1 MHLRQALRRLVRF
14 PVFTTIAVFTLA
26 LGIGA
31 NSAVFAVVY
40 GVLLKPLSYPA
51 AERLV
56 AVDHAAP
63 GVNLA
68 SAGAAPFLYFTYR
81 EQSKTLESLGIWTG
95 DTASVTGLAEP
106 EEIPVVDVTEGVLP
120 TLGVQPVL
128 GRLFSKADDSPGAAE
143 TVVLSHAYWQARF
156 GSSPDAIGRR
166 VMFDGKPRE
175 VIGVLP
181 ASFRFLDRDASAFIP
196 LQLDRS
202 KTFLGN
208 FSYRAVARMKNGE
221 TVERVNAELAQLIP
235 VAIGSFP
242 PFPGFNPKMFA
253 EAKLAPAVRF
263 LKADLIGDV
272 GKVLWVLM
280 GTIGM
285 VLLIACANVANL
297 LLVRTDGRQQ
307 ELAIRSAL
315 GAGRARIARELLVE
329 SLALGL
335 AGGLAGLGLAYAG
348 LKVLLAVAPATLPR
362 LSEIG
367 VNGPV
372 LAFSVVLSLLAGAL
386 FGGILVLKYAAPRV
400 ASALRAGGRSMS
412 ASRERQ
418 RARNVLVVAQIAL
431 AMVLLVSS
439 GLMIRTFVALRHVDP
454 GFTNPASLL
463 TLRVTIPSAR
473 VKDPEQVLRMQQNI
487 ADKIAA
493 IAGVQSV
500 ALTSIVPM
508 TEDGWHDPI
517 FAEDKTYSEGQIPP
531 LRLFKFVTPGLLQT
545 MGNKLVAGRDF
556 TWDDLY
562 GRHPVALVSENLA
575 REMWAQPSAALGK
588 RIRENTKGQYREI
601 VGVVADE
608 RDDGVDAAAP
618 ATAYWPMLMANFS
631 GDEVFIRR
639 APAFVIRSTR
649 AASSAFVREVSAAIW
664 SVNPELPL
672 ASVRTMKE
680 VYDKSMG
687 RTSFALVMLSIA
699 GGMALLLGV
708 AGIYGVISFGVAQRQ
723 REIGIR
729 VALGARPSQVTGMFL
744 RQGLI
749 LASVGA
755 LIGLAGAMAL
765 MRLMASL
772 LFGVNAIDP
781 LTYGGVVVGLVGAA
795 LLASYMPA
803 ARAAGLNPVEALRG
817 E

>member
-1 MHLRQALRRLVRF
+1 MHFRHALRRLARF
-14 PVFTTIAVFTLA
+14 PAFTTIAVFTLA

-81 EQSKTLESLGIWTG
+81 EQSKTLESIGIWTG

-120 TLGVQPVL
+120 TLGVQPAL
-128 GRLFSKADDSPGAAE
+128 GRLFSKADDSPGAPE

-208 FSYRAVARMKNGE
+208 FSYRAVARMKTGE

-253 EAKLAPAVRF
+253 EAKLAPAARF
-263 LKADLIGDV
+263 LKDDLIGDV

-315 GAGRARIARELLVE
+315 GAGWSRIARELLAE
-329 SLALGL
+329 SLVLGL
-335 AGGLAGLGLAYAG
+335 AGGVAGLGLAYAG

-362 LSEIG
+362 LGEIG

-372 LAFSVVLSLLAGAL
+372 LAFSVVISLLAGAL

-439 GLMIRTFVALRHVDP
+439 GLMIRTFIALRHVDP
-454 GFTNPASLL
+454 GFTDPASLL

-473 VKDPEQVLRMQQNI
+473 VKEPEQVLRMQQNI

-517 FAEDKTYSEGQIPP
+517 FAQDKTYSEGQIPP
-531 LRLFKFVTPGLLQT
+531 LRLFKMVTPGLLKT
-545 MGNKLVAGRDF
+545 MGNRLVAGRDF

-562 GRHPVALVSENLA
+562 GRHDVAMVSENLA
-575 REMWAQPSAALGK
+575 RELWGQPSAALGK
-588 RIRENTKGQYREI
+588 RIRENNSGQWREV
-601 VGVVADE
+601 VGVVGDE
-608 RDDGVDAAAP
+608 RDNGVDAAAP
-618 ATAYWPMLMANFS
+618 TTAYWPMLMAKFS
-631 GDEVFIRR
+631 GDEEFVRR

-664 SVNPELPL
+664 SVNPDLPL
-672 ASVRTMKE
+672 ASVRTMQE

-729 VALGARPSQVTGMFL
+729 VALGARPAQVTGMFL
-744 RQGLI
+744 RQGLV

-755 LIGLAGAMAL
+755 FIGLAGAMAL

-795 LLASYMPA
+795 MLASYMPA

>member
-1 MHLRQALRRLVRF
+1 
-14 PVFTTIAVFTLA
+14 
-26 LGIGA
+26 
-31 NSAVFAVVY
+31 
-40 GVLLKPLSYPA
+40 
-51 AERLV
+51 
-56 AVDHAAP
+56 
-63 GVNLA
+63 
-68 SAGAAPFLYFTYR
+68 
-81 EQSKTLESLGIWTG
+81 
-95 DTASVTGLAEP
+95 
-106 EEIPVVDVTEGVLP
+106 
-120 TLGVQPVL
+120 
-128 GRLFSKADDSPGAAE
+128 
-143 TVVLSHAYWQARF
+143 
-156 GSSPDAIGRR
+156 
-166 VMFDGKPRE
+166 MFDGKPRE

-335 AGGLAGLGLAYAG
+335 AGGLAGLALAYAG

-372 LAFSVVLSLLAGAL
+372 LAFSVVISLLAGAL

-608 RDDGVDAAAP
+608 RDEGVDAAAP

-755 LIGLAGAMAL
+755 HFGHAGAMAL

>member
-1 MHLRQALRRLVRF
+1 
-14 PVFTTIAVFTLA
+14 
-26 LGIGA
+26 
-31 NSAVFAVVY
+31 
-40 GVLLKPLSYPA
+40 
-51 AERLV
+51 
-56 AVDHAAP
+56 
-63 GVNLA
+63 
-68 SAGAAPFLYFTYR
+68 
-81 EQSKTLESLGIWTG
+81 
-95 DTASVTGLAEP
+95 
-106 EEIPVVDVTEGVLP
+106 
-120 TLGVQPVL
+120 
-128 GRLFSKADDSPGAAE
+128 
-143 TVVLSHAYWQARF
+143 
-156 GSSPDAIGRR
+156 
-166 VMFDGKPRE
+166 
-175 VIGVLP
+175 
-181 ASFRFLDRDASAFIP
+181 
-196 LQLDRS
+196 
-202 KTFLGN
+202 
-208 FSYRAVARMKNGE
+208 
-221 TVERVNAELAQLIP
+221 
-235 VAIGSFP
+235 
-242 PFPGFNPKMFA
+242 
-253 EAKLAPAVRF
+253 
-263 LKADLIGDV
+263 
-272 GKVLWVLM
+272 
-280 GTIGM
+280 
-285 VLLIACANVANL
+285 
-297 LLVRTDGRQQ
+297 
-307 ELAIRSAL
+307 
-315 GAGRARIARELLVE
+315 
-329 SLALGL
+329 
-335 AGGLAGLGLAYAG
+335 
-348 LKVLLAVAPATLPR
+348 
-362 LSEIG
+362 
-367 VNGPV
+367 
-372 LAFSVVLSLLAGAL
+372 
-386 FGGILVLKYAAPRV
+386 
-400 ASALRAGGRSMS
+400 
-412 ASRERQ
+412 
-418 RARNVLVVAQIAL
+418 
-431 AMVLLVSS
+431 
-439 GLMIRTFVALRHVDP
+439 
-454 GFTNPASLL
+454 
-463 TLRVTIPSAR
+463 
-473 VKDPEQVLRMQQNI
+473 MQQNI
-487 ADKIAA
+487 AEKISS

-500 ALTSIVPM
+500 GLTSVVPM
-508 TEDGWHDPI
+508 QGDGWHDPI

-608 RDDGVDAAAP
+608 RDEGVDAAAP

>member
-1 MHLRQALRRLVRF
+1 
-14 PVFTTIAVFTLA
+14 
-26 LGIGA
+26 
-31 NSAVFAVVY
+31 
-40 GVLLKPLSYPA
+40 
-51 AERLV
+51 
-56 AVDHAAP
+56 
-63 GVNLA
+63 
-68 SAGAAPFLYFTYR
+68 
-81 EQSKTLESLGIWTG
+81 
-95 DTASVTGLAEP
+95 
-106 EEIPVVDVTEGVLP
+106 
-120 TLGVQPVL
+120 
-128 GRLFSKADDSPGAAE
+128 
-143 TVVLSHAYWQARF
+143 
-156 GSSPDAIGRR
+156 
-166 VMFDGKPRE
+166 MFDGKPRE

-335 AGGLAGLGLAYAG
+335 AGGLAGLALAYAG

-372 LAFSVVLSLLAGAL
+372 LAFSVVISLLAGAL

-487 ADKIAA
+487 AEKISS

-500 ALTSIVPM
+500 GLTSVVPM
-508 TEDGWHDPI
+508 QGDGWHDPI

-575 REMWAQPSAALGK
+575 RELWAQPSAALGK

-608 RDDGVDAAAP
+608 RDEGVDAAAP